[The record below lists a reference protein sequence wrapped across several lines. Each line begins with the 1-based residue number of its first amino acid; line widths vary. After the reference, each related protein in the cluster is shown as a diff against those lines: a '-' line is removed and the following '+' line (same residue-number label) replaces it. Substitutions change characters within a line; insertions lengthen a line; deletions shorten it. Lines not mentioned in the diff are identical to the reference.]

1 MTLRVIHS
9 FPIWLPRTQIW
20 MYNQVRFLPNDRI
33 EAHVVCEQTQ
43 NLDSFSVPN
52 IHSLSDTSKLNYYCD
67 KAIKKVGIRHHLGF
81 LTRQINLTDAQLIHS
96 HFGSIGWENLNA
108 TRKVG
113 TRQVV
118 TFYGQD
124 VSRFPVIRPVWRS
137 RYRRLFEEVD
147 RVFCEGNFMA
157 KRVVELGCSPEKIAI
172 QHLGVDIEKIP
183 YHPRTWNGTDP
194 LSILIAAGFREKKG
208 IPDGLDALGRLKKD
222 IPIKITIIGDASNDH
237 YSIQEKQNIL
247 EAIARNNLQSQTTLM
262 GFQPYAV
269 LLSEAYAHHIFLSP
283 SHTAKDGDTEGGA
296 PVSLIDMAASGMP
309 IVTTLHCDIPEIVRP
324 GITGFLAEERDI
336 EGLSNHIRWLAEHP
350 ERWRVLLDA
359 ARKWV
364 ETEYNAP
371 IQCSRLADHYESLVD
386 N

>member
-1 MTLRVIHS
+1 MG
-9 FPIWLPRTQIW
+9 F
-20 MYNQVRFLPNDRI
+20 
-33 EAHVVCEQTQ
+33 
-43 NLDSFSVPN
+43 
-52 IHSLSDTSKLNYYCD
+52 
-67 KAIKKVGIRHHLGF
+67 RHHLGY
-81 LTRQINLTDAQLIHS
+81 LTRQITLTDAQIIHS
-96 HFGSIGWENLNA
+96 HFGSIGWENLDVA
-108 TRKVG
+108 RKVG
-113 TRQVV
+113 IRHVV

-157 KRVVELGCSPEKIAI
+157 KRVVELGCPPEKIAI

-183 YHPRTWNGTDP
+183 YHPRAWNGTDP
-194 LSILIAAGFREKKG
+194 LSILIVAGFREKKG
-208 IPDGLDALGRLKKD
+208 IPDGLDALGRLIKD

-237 YSIQEKQNIL
+237 DSIQEKQNIF

-262 GFQPYAV
+262 GFQPYTV
-269 LLSEAYAHHIFLSP
+269 VLSEAYAHHIFLSP

-309 IVTTLHCDIPEIVRP
+309 IVSTLHCDIPEIVRP
-324 GITGFLAEERDI
+324 GITGFLADERDI

-371 IQCSRLADHYESLVD
+371 IQGSRLADHYESLVG